1 MLILASHSPRRKELL
16 SMLGLTF
23 TAEDSAVDEVAL
35 RRSLPADVSPE
46 ELVEALALAKARAVA
61 SRHPGDEILAA
72 DTLVVLAGRIYGKP
86 KDKAEAARF
95 LHELAGHTHTV
106 VSGVAVLR
114 GKQEKVF
121 HVKSQVEFYPLDAT
135 METLI
140 SDYAEGGSSLDKAGA
155 YGIQDEGALL
165 VRGIQGDFYN
175 VMGLP
180 LAEVWRALRAFG

>member
-16 SMLGLTF
+16 RMLGLTL

-86 KDKAEAARF
+86 RDKAEAARF

-180 LAEVWRALRAFG
+180 LAEVWRALQAFG

>member
-16 SMLGLTF
+16 RMLGLTF

-86 KDKAEAARF
+86 RDKAEAARF

>member
-86 KDKAEAARF
+86 GDKAEAARF

>member
-16 SMLGLTF
+16 RMLGLTF
-23 TAEDSAVDEVAL
+23 RAEDSAVDEIAL
-35 RRSLPADVSPE
+35 RRSLPSNVSPE
-46 ELVEALALAKARAVA
+46 QVVEALALAKARAVA

-72 DTLVVLAGRIYGKP
+72 DTVVVLAGRIYGKP
-86 KDKAEAARF
+86 KNKAEAARF

-114 GKQEKVF
+114 GKQEKVY
-121 HVKSQVEFYPLDAT
+121 HVESQVEFYSLDAT
-135 METLI
+135 MDTLI

-155 YGIQDEGALL
+155 YGIQDAGALL
-165 VRGIQGDFYN
+165 IRGIQGDFYN

-180 LAEVWRALRAFG
+180 LAEVWRALQAFG

>member
-86 KDKAEAARF
+86 RDKAEAARF

-165 VRGIQGDFYN
+165 IRGIQGDFYN

-180 LAEVWRALRAFG
+180 LAEVWRVLQAFG

>member
-23 TAEDSAVDEVAL
+23 TAEDSAVDEIAL

-86 KDKAEAARF
+86 RDKAEAARF

-180 LAEVWRALRAFG
+180 VAEVWRALRAFG

>member
-16 SMLGLTF
+16 RMLGLTF
-23 TAEDSAVDEVAL
+23 QAEDSAVDEIAL
-35 RRSLPADVSPE
+35 RRSLPSNVSPGQV
-46 ELVEALALAKARAVA
+46 VEALALAKARAVA
-61 SRHPGDEILAA
+61 SRHPADEILAA
-72 DTLVVLAGRIYGKP
+72 DTVVVLAGRIYGKP
-86 KDKAEAARF
+86 KDKAEATRF

-114 GKQEKVF
+114 GEQEKVF
-121 HVKSQVEFYPLDAT
+121 HVESQVEFYPLDAT
-135 METLI
+135 MEALI

-155 YGIQDEGALL
+155 YGIQDAGALL

-180 LAEVWRALRAFG
+180 LAEVWRALQAFG

>member
-86 KDKAEAARF
+86 KDKAEAVRF

-155 YGIQDEGALL
+155 YGIQDAGALL
-165 VRGIQGDFYN
+165 IRGIQGDFYN

-180 LAEVWRALRAFG
+180 LAEVWRALQAFG

>member
-1 MLILASHSPRRKELL
+1 MLYLASHSPRRKELL
-16 SMLGLTF
+16 SMLGLPF
-23 TAEDSAVDEVAL
+23 KAEDSAVDETAL
-35 RRSLPADVSPE
+35 RRTLPANVSPE

-95 LHELAGHTHTV
+95 LYDLAGHTHTV

-114 GKQEKVF
+114 QKQEKVF
-121 HVKSQVEFYPLDAT
+121 HVESQVEFYPLDAT
-135 METLI
+135 MEALI
-140 SDYAEGGSSLDKAGA
+140 SDYAKGGSSLDKAGA

-165 VRGIQGDFYN
+165 IRGIQGDFYN

-180 LAEVWRALRAFG
+180 IAEVWRVLLAEC

>member
-180 LAEVWRALRAFG
+180 IAEVWRALRAFG

>member
-23 TAEDSAVDEVAL
+23 TAEDSAVDETAL
-35 RRSLPADVSPE
+35 RRSLPSNVSPE
-46 ELVEALALAKARAVA
+46 QVVEALALAKARAVA

-86 KDKAEAARF
+86 RDKAEAARF

-165 VRGIQGDFYN
+165 IRGIQGDFYN

-180 LAEVWRALRAFG
+180 LAEVWRALQAFG

>member
-16 SMLGLTF
+16 RMLGLTF

>member
-86 KDKAEAARF
+86 RDKAEAARF

-180 LAEVWRALRAFG
+180 VAEVWRALRAFG

>member
-16 SMLGLTF
+16 RMLGLTF
-23 TAEDSAVDEVAL
+23 TAEDSAVDETAL
-35 RRSLPADVSPE
+35 RCSLPADVSPE

-180 LAEVWRALRAFG
+180 VAEVWRALRAFG

>member
-23 TAEDSAVDEVAL
+23 TAEDSAVDEVAQ

-155 YGIQDEGALL
+155 YGIQDAGALL
-165 VRGIQGDFYN
+165 IRGIQGDFYN

-180 LAEVWRALRAFG
+180 LAEVWRALQAFG